1 MTNYLKCPHCGNDE
15 FDQTRSMIYDE
26 YIVAKFNSHGHVEDE
41 IIEESECSGEDS
53 AGPYECKQCGWQ
65 LVNGNGEE
73 ITEPTDVVA
82 AFVQAHQAQ
91 AKGSKAEDPMPH
103 SAEPSDS
110 GWHHVGSVTIDT
122 GRLLLLDPV
131 HQGRVDPG
139 AGDGQIAIPGG
150 DLSAVQVPTGI
161 GDGRYR
167 VEARGIDSPIFG
179 KRIAEIRVRF
189 LDEEGNWLGGDTQ

>member
-1 MTNYLKCPHCGNDE
+1 MISDILSEAVDDIEIYQEDMPDSYDDLEAEIDVVKSVMDGLRMVLDVPPGQSDE
-15 FDQTRSMIYDE
+15 FQKLVRELRSAVGDLDI
-26 YIVAKFNSHGHVEDE
+26 SR
-41 IIEESECSGEDS
+41 
-53 AGPYECKQCGWQ
+53 
-65 LVNGNGEE
+65 L
-73 ITEPTDVVA
+73 VA
-82 AFVQAHQAQ
+82 ARERLLAWVEQELARQPQKPEF
-91 AKGSKAEDPMPH
+91 DPADLP
-103 SAEPSDS
+103 DS

>member
-1 MTNYLKCPHCGNDE
+1 MKVATRKLKAATKQKAFTFYRRTTVSNHLKCPHCGNDE

-26 YIVAKFNSHGHVEDE
+26 YIIAKFNANGHVEDE
-41 IIEESECSGEDS
+41 IIEATECSGEDS

-65 LVNGNGEE
+65 LVNENGEE
-73 ITEPTDVVA
+73 ITT
-82 AFVQAHQAQ
+82 
-91 AKGSKAEDPMPH
+91 
-103 SAEPSDS
+103 
-110 GWHHVGSVTIDT
+110 
-122 GRLLLLDPV
+122 LLLLDPA

-167 VEARGIDSPIFG
+167 VEGRAIDSPIFG
-179 KRIAEIRVRF
+179 KRIAEIRLRF
-189 LDEEGNWLGGDTQ
+189 LDEQGNWLGGD

>member
-1 MTNYLKCPHCGNDE
+1 MISDILSEAVDDIEQYQEDVPEAYAELAAEIDVVKVVIHGLRMVLDVPPGQSDE
-15 FDQTRSMIYDE
+15 FQKLVRELRSEVGDLDI
-26 YIVAKFNSHGHVEDE
+26 SR
-41 IIEESECSGEDS
+41 
-53 AGPYECKQCGWQ
+53 
-65 LVNGNGEE
+65 L
-73 ITEPTDVVA
+73 VA
-82 AFVQAHQAQ
+82 ARERLLAWVEQELARQPKTPEF
-91 AKGSKAEDPMPH
+91 DPSDLP
-103 SAEPSDS
+103 DS

-189 LDEEGNWLGGDTQ
+189 LDEDGNWLGGD

>member
-1 MTNYLKCPHCGNDE
+1 MISDILSEAVDDIEIYQEDMPDSYDDLEAEIDVVKSVMDGLRMVLDVPPGQSDE
-15 FDQTRSMIYDE
+15 FQKQVRELRSAVGDLDI
-26 YIVAKFNSHGHVEDE
+26 SR
-41 IIEESECSGEDS
+41 
-53 AGPYECKQCGWQ
+53 
-65 LVNGNGEE
+65 L
-73 ITEPTDVVA
+73 VA
-82 AFVQAHQAQ
+82 ARERLLAWVEQELARQPQKPEF
-91 AKGSKAEDPMPH
+91 DPADLP
-103 SAEPSDS
+103 DS

-167 VEARGIDSPIFG
+167 VEARSIDSPICG
-179 KRIAEIRVRF
+179 KRIAEIRLRF